1 MNEKEIILKMI
12 SDGKI
17 TAEEGAELLE
27 EIEKSKRDYE
37 RSKRNETG
45 SSFGENL
52 RKELNSYSER
62 ISEREIPEKNYRSHF
77 SEKSCECKLN
87 FRKRI

>member
-52 RKELNSYSER
+52 RKELNSYSES
-62 ISEREIPEKNYRSHF
+62 ISEREIPEKLMRRS
-77 SEKSCECKLN
+77 SKTST
-87 FRKRI
+87 R